1 MISWASITNKGER
14 SHNED
19 SIGQAEK
26 NGKYC
31 FVLADG
37 LGGHGKGEVA
47 SKLAVDTVL
56 RDFDAQYEK
65 YTFLESTFAHVQQV
79 LLEEQ
84 EKNNCKDAMKTTL
97 VCMVLDGDEIRW
109 AHCGDSRLYFFSK
122 KKMKLRTLDHSVP
135 QMLVMAGDIK
145 EKEIRNHPDRSR
157 LMKVMGNKWN
167 GPQYTASDVK
177 VFKKRQAFLM
187 CTDGFWELITEKEMQ
202 KTLKKSKSVDEWLE
216 TMAEIV
222 RENGKGI
229 NMDNNTVIGI
239 WLDK

>member
-19 SIGQAEK
+19 SICQAEK

-31 FVLADG
+31 FVIEDG

-135 QMLVMAGDIK
+135 QMLVLSNQLK
-145 EKEIRNHPDRSR
+145 EKDIRFHEDRNR
-157 LMKVMGNKWN
+157 LLRVMGMD
-167 GPQYTASDVK
+167 TD
-177 VFKKRQAFLM
+177 KKLVTVGKTLNAAYRQQFLL
-187 CTDGFWELITEKEMQ
+187 CSDGFWEYVTEKEME
-202 KTLKKSKSVDEWLE
+202 KLMKKSNSVQDWINRL
-216 TMAEIV
+216 TDTVVA
-222 RENGKGI
+222 NGTG
-229 NMDNNTVIGI
+229 NGMDNYSAISI
-239 WLDK
+239 WID